1 MKECN
6 ITVKIVVEG
15 SMKSVEIRD
24 TGSDNYTGF
33 FADQNV
39 GEAALC
45 KHVGLSL
52 GGFLLDNFTHDI
64 PEERPATC

>member
-1 MKECN
+1 MKECK
-6 ITVKIVVEG
+6 ITVKIVKEG

-24 TGSDNYTGF
+24 TESDNYTGF

-39 GEAALC
+39 GEAVLC

-52 GGFLLDNFTHDI
+52 GVFLLDNFTHDI